1 MASQPDVDGAPAATA
16 VAAPVN
22 DKPAEQAR
30 PQRKPRAR
38 TVAPGGQQSNPPRD
52 TKRKRGQASERGGD
66 QVRTHGIERGAA
78 QGADVWHTCS
88 PAQGPEPLLPPDT
101 QSRKGKKGG
110 PAAADQYK
118 DKFNQDSLYLYVSGA
133 HTLEVRTG
141 AIGVHAGSA
150 RTSHAELLTLTCAG
164 TAPRQDARG
173 ARQRQADGVAPR
185 PKTAARAARAAARR
199 RG

>member
-30 PQRKPRAR
+30 PQSKASAR
-38 TVAPGGQQSNPPRD
+38 TVAPGGQQSNPQRD
-52 TKRKRGQASERGGD
+52 TGKRKRGQASGRGGNHKRVD
-66 QVRTHGIERGAA
+66 PKLERK
-78 QGADVWHTCS
+78 S
-88 PAQGPEPLLPPDT
+88 GPMEQEPLLPPDT

-110 PAAADQYK
+110 STAADRY
-118 DKFNQDSLYLYVSGA
+118 KFNEDSLYLYLTGA
-133 HTLEVRTG
+133 RPLEVRTG
-141 AIGVHAGSA
+141 AIGMHAGSA

-164 TAPRQDARG
+164 TAPRHDARG

-185 PKTAARAARAAARR
+185 PRPAARAARAAARG